1 MLSCELFH
9 LCISSFESLNS
20 VCFSSFR
27 LLALASPPFLVIH
40 ANRAFSEFS
49 GLATEQIIGH
59 RSLGSIVTEL
69 TIQDPQRSAGDE
81 TSAGPHFVDA
91 CLKAL
96 DGDRTC
102 RMRTIPVRDAR
113 RRNSKEEPPVTH
125 LLVQIKPFEELTTVI
140 GLPKSETVVGSSHL
154 VGAVG

>member
-1 MLSCELFH
+1 MH
-9 LCISSFESLNS
+9 LVVRVTQFSM
-20 VCFSSFR
+20 FSSFR

-113 RRNSKEEPPVTH
+113 RRSSSEDTEQPPVTH
-125 LLVQIKPFEELTTVI
+125 LLVQMKALGESNSLRERLHQPS
-140 GLPKSETVVGSSHL
+140 KAVVGSSRL